1 MSMMGDSVMFGRELE
16 LEIGNATSAVLV
28 SLLQTLIERNVL
40 SNEDVRSLLT
50 KAAGDLTSHE
60 YASPVK
66 GAVGIILDDLL
77 PKFAKG
83 GAD

>member
-1 MSMMGDSVMFGRELE
+1 
-16 LEIGNATSAVLV
+16 
-28 SLLQTLIERNVL
+28 LIERNVL

-50 KAAGDLTSHE
+50 KAAGDLASHE

>member
-1 MSMMGDSVMFGRELE
+1 MFGRELE
-16 LEIGNATSAVLV
+16 LEIGNATSAILLLV

-50 KAAGDLTSHE
+50 KAAGDLASHE